1 MKEFLRAVWRWI
13 KWPLLVLL
21 ALALVFI
28 VLLFWRMQVLAG
40 DEQTKVDVARIHAT
54 KLVWNDINGTL
65 PPEPDPTENNAT
77 LVGVDSNQNGIRDDV
92 ELAIFK
98 KYPNSARIR
107 AAELQYAMA
116 LQNELTSNVFN
127 SETLVAAI
135 QEEGRGF
142 GCIYKSSPTD
152 QVFNVYKKEIRD
164 LVFNTDGRKK
174 RSDEIFNKYMT
185 SFATLKGQDCDIES
199 VSLPN

>member
-1 MKEFLRAVWRWI
+1 VQRTVLCKLVGRMRNMKEFLRAVWRWI

-92 ELAIFK
+92 ERAIYL
-98 KYPNSARIR
+98 KYKDNKRVAI
-107 AAELQYAMA
+107 AALQYAKE
-116 LQNELTSNVFN
+116 LQMEFTEVRN
-127 SETLVAAI
+127 SETLVAVI

-142 GCIYKSSPTD
+142 GC
-152 QVFNVYKKEIRD
+152 VYGNEKVVKD
-164 LVFNTDGRKK
+164 LVFNTEVRKQF
-174 RSDEIFNKYMT
+174 REDIRRKYMV
-185 SFATLKGQDCDIES
+185 SYTLLNGEDCDIIF
-199 VSLPN
+199 